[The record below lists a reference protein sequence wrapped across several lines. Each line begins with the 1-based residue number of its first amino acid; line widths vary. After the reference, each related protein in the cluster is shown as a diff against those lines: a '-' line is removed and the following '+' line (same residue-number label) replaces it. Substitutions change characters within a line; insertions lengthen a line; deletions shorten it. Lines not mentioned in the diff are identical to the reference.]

1 MHPFE
6 LHKATSVAQAASMLS
21 GKTDGRFLAGGQSL
35 IAAMKLRLNAPTDL
49 VDLSNV
55 ADLKGIRS
63 DGKTLTIG
71 AMSTHSEVASNAD
84 VAKAIP
90 ALCDLA
96 GGIGD
101 RQVRNVGTIGGSVA
115 NNDPAADYPA
125 GVLGLNATINTN
137 KRAIPADQFFRGLYD
152 TTLEAG
158 ELITSISFPIPQK
171 AAYMKFKNPASRFAI
186 IGVLVAKDAAG
197 GPRVAVTG
205 GGSGVF
211 RVADMEKALA
221 SNWSADAIANIKVP
235 VSGLSSDIHASAEYR
250 AHLIGVMARRA
261 VSAAR

>member
-6 LHKATSVAQAASMLS
+6 LHRATSAAQAASLLS
-21 GKTDGRFLAGGQSL
+21 GKDDGRFLAGGQSL

-49 VDLSNV
+49 VDLSGV

-71 AMSTHSEVASNAD
+71 AMSTHAQVAANAD
-84 VAKAIP
+84 VAKGIP
-90 ALCDLA
+90 SLVTLA
-96 GGIGD
+96 SGIGD
-101 RQVRNVGTIGGSVA
+101 RQVRNVGTIGGSIA

-125 GVLGLNATINTN
+125 GALGLSATINTN

-152 TTLEAG
+152 TALEPG
-158 ELITSISFPIPQK
+158 ELITSVSFPIPQK
-171 AAYMKFKNPASRFAI
+171 SGYMKFKNPASRFAI
-186 IGVLVAKDAAG
+186 IGVMAAQTPS

-205 GGSGVF
+205 GGAGVF
-211 RVADMEKALA
+211 RVAEMEQALA
-221 SNWSADAIANIKVP
+221 KNWSPDALAQVKVP
-235 VSGLSSDIHASAEYR
+235 ATGLSSDIHASAEYR

-261 VSAAR
+261 VAAAR

>member
-6 LHKATSVAQAASMLS
+6 LHKATSAAQAASLLA
-21 GKTDGRFLAGGQSL
+21 GKDDGRFLAGGQSL

-49 VDLSNV
+49 VDLSGV

-63 DGKTLTIG
+63 DGKTITVG
-71 AMSTHSEVASNAD
+71 AMTTHAEVGANAD
-84 VAKAIP
+84 VKRSLP
-90 ALCDLA
+90 ALATLA
-96 GGIGD
+96 NGIGD
-101 RQVRNVGTIGGSVA
+101 RQVRNVGTIGGSIA

-152 TTLEAG
+152 TALEAG
-158 ELITSISFPIPQK
+158 ELITSIGFPIPQK

-186 IGVLVAKDAAG
+186 VGVMVSKDASGA
-197 GPRVAVTG
+197 RVAVTG
-205 GGSGVF
+205 GGVGVF

-221 SNWSADAIANIKVP
+221 ANWSADAIANVKVP
-235 VSGLSSDIHASAEYR
+235 VSGLSSDLHASAEYR

-261 VSAAR
+261 VAAAG

>member
-6 LHKATSVAQAASMLS
+6 LHKATSAAQAASLLS
-21 GKTDGRFLAGGQSL
+21 GKPEGRFLAGGQSL

-49 VDLSNV
+49 VDLSGV

-71 AMSTHSEVASNAD
+71 AMSTHADVATSAD

-90 ALCDLA
+90 ALVTLA
-96 GGIGD
+96 SGIGD
-101 RQVRNVGTIGGSVA
+101 RQVRNVGTMGGSVA

-125 GVLGLNATINTN
+125 GVLGLNATVNTN
-137 KRAIPADQFFRGLYD
+137 KRAIPADQFFRGLYE

-158 ELITSISFPIPQK
+158 ELVTSISFPIPKK

-186 IGVLVAKDAAG
+186 IGVMVAQTAG

-221 SNWSADAIANIKVP
+221 ANWSADELANVKVP
-235 VSGLSSDIHASAEYR
+235 ASGLSSDIHASAEYR

-261 VSAAR
+261 VAAAG